1 MKIDYTRYALAMI
14 VTTALF
20 CSAYLAS
27 SYFMS
32 KRLSNIDTIQENLHI
47 EDMSNQ
53 VQYDLLQEASCANVT
68 SSSILSEDLA
78 KTGDKLSYTEA
89 ELGSTNPSVVY
100 LKKYYSLLQIKD
112 YLLSKKLAEKCYTKK
127 TIFIIYMYSN
137 GKDESGNVKCD
148 RCADQAVILTALRE
162 KYPELRVYTF
172 DYDLDLSAVE
182 ALKKIY
188 KIPATFPALIVQ
200 DKLYTGFQSLD
211 ALDSLMPDNLVPVAS
226 STATSTATT
235 TIIKSATSTKK

>member
-1 MKIDYTRYALAMI
+1 MKIDYTKYALAMI

-20 CSAYLAS
+20 GSAYFAS
-27 SYFMS
+27 SYFMTR
-32 KRLSNIDTIQENLHI
+32 RLSSIDTIQENLHI

-78 KTGDKLSYTEA
+78 KTGDKLSYTES
-89 ELGSTNPSVVY
+89 ELGATNSNVLY

-112 YLLSKKLAEKCYTKK
+112 YLLSKKLAEKCASKK

-137 GKDESGNVKCD
+137 GKDAEGHDKCN
-148 RCADQAVILTALRE
+148 RCSDQAVILTALRE

-182 ALKKIY
+182 TLKKIY
-188 KIPATFPALIVQ
+188 RIPATFPALIVQ
-200 DKLYTGFQSLD
+200 DKLYTGFQSLET
-211 ALDSLMPDNLVPVAS
+211 LDTLMPDNLVE
-226 STATSTATT
+226 ATSTATT
-235 TIIKSATSTKK
+235 TATTTIKSATTTKN

>member
-1 MKIDYTRYALAMI
+1 MKIDYTKYALAMI

-20 CSAYLAS
+20 TSAYFAS
-27 SYFMS
+27 NYFMTR
-32 KRLSNIDTIQENLHI
+32 RLSSIDAIQENLHI

-89 ELGSTNPSVVY
+89 ELGATNSNVLY

-112 YLLSKKLAEKCYTKK
+112 YLLSKKLAEKCASKK

-137 GKDESGNVKCD
+137 GKDENGDSKCA
-148 RCADQAVILTALRE
+148 RCTDQAVVLTALRE

-182 ALKKIY
+182 TLKKIY
-188 KIPATFPALIVQ
+188 RIPATFPALIVQ
-200 DKLYTGFQSLD
+200 DKLYTGFQSLET
-211 ALDSLMPDNLVPVAS
+211 LDTLMPDNLVA
-226 STATSTATT
+226 ATSTATT
-235 TIIKSATSTKK
+235 TATSTIKSATTTKN